1 MNPIPVDAGG
11 VGVVLGDDIRLLGDA
26 VAGEEGVELLV
37 ATGLHLLDLDLGP
50 GVHGDGSDEGDV
62 DAEAAVLAGAL

>member
-37 ATGLHLLDLDLGP
+37 AAGLHLLDLDLGP